1 MPSASKEAIVRLSLK
16 ATVVNVEV
24 KKPAGKWEK
33 ISGQPYAKVQADP
46 DTGLPLGLG
55 LEYQGPRFALEL
67 AMEAQNYA
75 GNNVIARDVTISGQT
90 WHAQAAVASAFK
102 VTTCTGNWT
111 MRFLRT
117 PGAWVGLDLG
127 VRTTVLDLQASSQNY
142 LSNTL
147 ANATFKSAL
156 PMPQVGPCLGWTGLD
171 GRLAARASYHYLIY
185 RGASYHHAAAD
196 AIFGLLPLLFG
207 LGLLTPLFFL
217 EAKLLLAGFSG
228 IRPLFRARSFR
239 CGGRFIRILLLK
251 ALLNSIKCRA
261 CGDEHFP
268 RLRVRPR
275 RAAGSSL
282 QDSQQLILFNGL
294 G

>member
-1 MPSASKEAIVRLSLK
+1 MRYPLLTAALLAALPMHAGGSWNVDLHRAAPSLDGHYLGTQGGRPVAFDL
-16 ATVVNVEV
+16 
-24 KKPAGKWEK
+24 AG
-33 ISGQPYAKVQADP
+33 DL
-46 DTGLPLGLG
+46 GLGKGSTPLGLG

-196 AIFGLLPLLFG
+196 VRYFPLPWLGVRAFAASEGWKLPNHSLASDLEVGLARRG
-207 LGLLTPLFFL
+207 
-217 EAKLLLAGFSG
+217 AGFG
-228 IRPLFRARSFR
+228 VVARF
-239 CGGRFIRILLLK
+239 
-251 ALLNSIKCRA
+251 
-261 CGDEHFP
+261 
-268 RLRVRPR
+268 
-275 RAAGSSL
+275 
-282 QDSQQLILFNGL
+282 
-294 G
+294 